1 MEQKQTYKEKAR
13 EHLLRSA
20 EVKRL
25 VAESCIDSLVAAAEI
40 IANRFKAGGKLL
52 LCGNGGSA
60 ADCQHVAAEFVNRLT
75 KDLTRPA
82 LPAIALTTDT
92 SFLTAFG
99 NDCGFKG
106 IFERQVQALGKPGDV
121 LIGIST
127 SGNSENVLQAL
138 KAAQT
143 LGIHTV
149 AVTGNGGGSLASLA
163 DLAVVVPE
171 ENTQYIQEAHLAIEH
186 ILCQLVEQHLF
197 DEKGNWRS

>member
-1 MEQKQTYKEKAR
+1 
-13 EHLLRSA
+13 
-20 EVKRL
+20 
-25 VAESCIDSLVAAAEI
+25 
-40 IANRFKAGGKLL
+40 
-52 LCGNGGSA
+52 
-60 ADCQHVAAEFVNRLT
+60 
-75 KDLTRPA
+75 
-82 LPAIALTTDT
+82 
-92 SFLTAFG
+92 
-99 NDCGFKG
+99 
-106 IFERQVQALGKPGDV
+106 V